1 MKAEDIMKK
10 PLVISENEDINEAA
24 KIMSDRG
31 VGSLVVESKGK
42 LKFFIDEMDVLKNFQ
57 KNKKI
62 SEVLKTPSLIV
73 APDADLEEV
82 LEKMKSK
89 KTRRVFVIDK
99 GEIVGVISLID
110 LINYLDDV
118 EIDDSFFFD

>member
-10 PLVISENEDINEAA
+10 PLVISENEDLNEAA
-24 KIMSDRG
+24 KIMSNKG

-73 APDADLEEV
+73 APDTDLEEV

-89 KTRRVFVIDK
+89 KTRRVFVVDK

>member
-82 LEKMKSK
+82 LEKMKGK
-89 KTRRVFVIDK
+89 KTRRVFVVDK

>member
-10 PLVISENEDINEAA
+10 PLVISENEDLNEAA
-24 KIMSDRG
+24 KIMSNKG
-31 VGSLVVESKGK
+31 VGSLVVESNGK

>member
-10 PLVISENEDINEAA
+10 PLVISENEDLNEAA
-24 KIMSDRG
+24 KIMSNKG
-31 VGSLVVESKGK
+31 VGSLVVESNGK

-73 APDADLEEV
+73 APDTDLEEV
-82 LEKMKSK
+82 LEKMKGK
-89 KTRRVFVIDK
+89 KTRRVFVVDK